1 MKTAKTIVYLTVVS
15 IFAVIVS
22 VAYCDEYSNKTRQD
36 DKKFGLT
43 IEQDVVETDKEGDTS
58 SNERWEHIQNQ
69 LRYVK
74 IGMKKTEVIELLGY
88 PDGIEYT
95 PSNIMQYSADDNIL
109 GNRHL
114 SVPMHINIV
123 LDDDNKVIEIRKNAF
138 LYGPQPDC

>member
-1 MKTAKTIVYLTVVS
+1 MKTAKVIAYASVVCV
-15 IFAVIVS
+15 FTVIVS
-22 VAYCDEYSNKTRQD
+22 VAYCDEYLNKTRQD
-36 DKKFGLT
+36 NKKFDIT
-43 IEQDVVETDKEGDTS
+43 IVQDVAETDKEGDTS
-58 SNERWEHIQNQ
+58 SNERWEHIQKQ

-114 SVPMHINIV
+114 SVPIHINIV